1 MLSLI
6 YVSRPLV
13 DPGARAKALD
23 DIQAVS
29 IARNTDLDITG
40 LLISTSDYFA
50 QILEGPE
57 SGVDAVMARIA
68 VDPRHHEVRIIRRSP
83 VSGRRFPHWRMARFD
98 GESFGAFRVNPLLA
112 DCHMRGDADAIARFD
127 RLVGLMA
134 VAGRLS

>member
-13 DPGARAKALD
+13 DPEARARVLD

-40 LLISTSDYFA
+40 LLISTSGYFA

-57 SGVDAVMARIA
+57 SGVEAVMARIA
-68 VDPRHHEVRIIRRSP
+68 VDPRHHEVRIIRRSD
-83 VSGRRFPHWRMARFD
+83 VSERRFPHWRMARFD
-98 GESFGAFRVNPLLA
+98 GESFGAVRVNPLLA
-112 DCHMRGDADAIARFD
+112 DCHARADSDVIARFD
-127 RLVGLMA
+127 RLIDVIAIG
-134 VAGRLS
+134 GPLS